1 MFNINIIAV
10 NNFNIISL
18 FLSLF
23 LSLISSLS
31 FKEWRKHLHSHSTS
45 IVKMV
50 EITLNRIPCASK
62 RERTDGYA
70 VVQRDRE
77 NPEYSK
83 GTFLTAAIQICQIS
97 RGDVRES
104 KN

>member
-1 MFNINIIAV
+1 
-10 NNFNIISL
+10 
-18 FLSLF
+18 
-23 LSLISSLS
+23 
-31 FKEWRKHLHSHSTS
+31 
-45 IVKMV
+45 MV
-50 EITLNRIPCASK
+50 EITLTEFRAHRNAEGQTS
-62 RERTDGYA
+62 TQW
-70 VVQRDRE
+70 VQSNRE